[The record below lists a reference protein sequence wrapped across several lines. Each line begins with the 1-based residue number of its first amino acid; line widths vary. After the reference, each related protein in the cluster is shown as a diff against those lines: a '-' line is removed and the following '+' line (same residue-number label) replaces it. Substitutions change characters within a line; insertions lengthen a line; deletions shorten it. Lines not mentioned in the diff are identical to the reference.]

1 MQRVVEGLGH
11 LEEIVPAGH
20 DLPANVE
27 SQLGKDGD
35 QAVKD
40 FGDAAAHGGRIHHL
54 DAAALQAL
62 GERAEFVDLRQAE
75 DRCVVVELNCLRFGD
90 FHAHFESSPS
100 TSAMR
105 RAWMPS
111 SVRV

>member
-1 MQRVVEGLGH
+1 MESWRANSG
-11 LEEIVPAGH
+11 EEKIAPAGH
-20 DLPANVE
+20 DLPANGQTE
-27 SQLGKDGD
+27 FGKDGD
-35 QAVKD
+35 QAVED
-40 FGDAAAHGGRIHHL
+40 FGDAAAHGSRIHHL

-62 GERAEFVDLRQAE
+62 GERAEFVDLRQAL
-75 DRCVVVELNCLRFGD
+75 DRRVIVELQGVCFGD
-90 FHAHFESSPS
+90 FHAHFASSPS